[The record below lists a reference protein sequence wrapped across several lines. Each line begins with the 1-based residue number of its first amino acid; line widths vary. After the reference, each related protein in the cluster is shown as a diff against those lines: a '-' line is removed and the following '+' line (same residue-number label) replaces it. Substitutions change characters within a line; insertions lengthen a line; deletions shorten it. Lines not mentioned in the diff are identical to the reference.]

1 MVYRKDTERIKV
13 EQLQTTFRCIM
24 NTPHESTE
32 RNSQFVLRTLQ
43 ITAIDFVLLYTCN
56 LSRFERIPVS
66 HMRICIYSEPQNQN
80 TIQ

>member
-1 MVYRKDTERIKV
+1 
-13 EQLQTTFRCIM
+13 M

-43 ITAIDFVLLYTCN
+43 ITTIDPVLLYNSMFVTIRQN
-56 LSRFERIPVS
+56 PGIPHEDFYSR
-66 HMRICIYSEPQNQN
+66 EPQNQN